1 MMQGKL
7 LDIAQE
13 MQEATNKIKFLNNYI
28 KEALEDAEYTGI
40 TTATLEHLGQKCYQ
54 IDVLLTRFEAIG
66 GYEREA
72 K

>member
-1 MMQGKL
+1 MQGRL
-7 LDIAQE
+7 LDIAKE

-28 KEALEDAEYTGI
+28 KE
-40 TTATLEHLGQKCYQ
+40 TLEEGEWGGLDRNQLKHLGEKCYQ
-54 IDVLLTRFEAIG
+54 IDILLTRFEAIG

>member
-1 MMQGKL
+1 MMQGRL

-28 KEALEDAEYTGI
+28 KEALEDAEYAGFCGNQI
-40 TTATLEHLGQKCYQ
+40 RHLIQKCDN
-54 IDVLLTRFEAIG
+54 IDTLLIRFEAIG
-66 GYEREA
+66 GYERED